1 MKYSCNVLKIILQR
15 QNNTFVMRIEK
26 MVNRVKEFLLWVY
39 IVAVL
44 SGIVYAACMGQ
55 ETKTPGEIIYE
66 KTHTR

>member
-15 QNNTFVMRIEK
+15 QNNTFIMRIEK
-26 MVNRVKEFLLWVY
+26 MVDRVKEILLWVY
-39 IVAVL
+39 IMAVL
-44 SGIVYAACMGQ
+44 IGIVYAACIGQ